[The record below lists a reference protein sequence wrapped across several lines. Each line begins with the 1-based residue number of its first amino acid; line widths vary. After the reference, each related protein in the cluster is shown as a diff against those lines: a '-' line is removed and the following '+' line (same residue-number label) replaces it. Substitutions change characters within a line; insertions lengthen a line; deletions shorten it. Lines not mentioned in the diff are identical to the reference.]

1 MIKKRDIE
9 KKKKKKGEED
19 SSDILMVQKLFLSHF
34 TDISNKYIKGRLVD
48 IGCGTKP
55 YSKLLEDLVTE
66 HVGVDHSDTSHD
78 KSNIDIFSTA
88 YSIPVEDNC
97 FDSAICT
104 CVLEHLEEPE
114 TAIRECHRLLKPGG
128 YAIYYTPFIWHLHE
142 EPRDFYRFSKYGL
155 QYLFEKSGFEVIEI
169 RPLCGF
175 IITFFQL
182 HLYLV
187 KGKFNRGLIKWLGI
201 FRLYNFICHR
211 LGLFLNKYDNSHQ
224 YTCEYITVARK
235 GFSSKNAENSI
246 PNEKGVNL

>member
-1 MIKKRDIE
+1 MTEKRNRTNKKR
-9 KKKKKKGEED
+9 KNTGETEN
-19 SSDILMVQKLFLSHF
+19 SDILMVNKLFLDNFIELCNS
-34 TDISNKYIKGRLVD
+34 YVKGRLID

-55 YSKLLEDLVTE
+55 YKELLENLVEE
-66 HVGVDHSDTSHD
+66 HIGVDHSDTSHD
-78 KSNIDIFSTA
+78 KSNIDIFSNA
-88 YSIPVEDNC
+88 YSIPIEDNS

-114 TAIRECHRLLKPGG
+114 QAIKECHRILKPGG

-182 HLYLV
+182 HLYLI

-235 GFSSKNAENSI
+235 SCNS
-246 PNEKGVNL
+246 